1 MHSDKIPQ
9 NIPLV
14 GFDSPLML
22 LAEQVPVIQP
32 LHIHQEVIDQREI
45 RNTDH
50 GRNEDIKNSLTHLQ
64 LLLNST
70 KDEKVK

>member
-1 MHSDKIPQ
+1 
-9 NIPLV
+9 
-14 GFDSPLML
+14 ML